1 MTRQEA
7 LAVMAMLKTAYPN
20 FYKDLSKED
29 INAAVSLWATM
40 FSEEP
45 IQVVTEAIKALMCTL
60 KFPPTIADVKE
71 KIAMITQPLMMTE
84 MEAWSRVRGAIS
96 YYHANEAFANL
107 PPMLRKIVGSP
118 NRLREWAM
126 MDSETVDSVIQSNF
140 MRSYKAKVAQEKE
153 YAMLP
158 SSTKQLIAGLAQK
171 LSLTEGTNEPYSR
184 YETDAVK
191 VQRLPWVQ
199 QDGG

>member
-7 LAVMAMLKTAYPN
+7 LAVMAMLKTAYPT
-20 FYKDLSKED
+20 FYKNFNKED
-29 INAAVSLWATM
+29 INAAVNLWATM

-45 IQVVTEAIKALMCTL
+45 IQVVNEAIKALMCTL
-60 KFPPTIADVKE
+60 KYPPTIADVKE
-71 KIAMITQPLMMTE
+71 KIRKITQPDEMTE
-84 MEAWSRVRGAIS
+84 MEAWQMVRRAIS

-107 PPMLRKIVGSP
+107 PSILRKIVGSP
-118 NRLREWAM
+118 NQLREWAL
-126 MDSETVDSVIQSNF
+126 MDVETVNSVIQSNF

-171 LSLTEGTNEPYSR
+171 YSLTEGKYELYSKFS
-184 YETDAVK
+184 TDADK
-191 VQRLPWVQ
+191 M
-199 QDGG
+199 

>member
-7 LAVMAMLKTAYPN
+7 LAIMAMLKTAYPS
-20 FYKDLSKED
+20 FYKHLSKED
-29 INAAVSLWATM
+29 ISAAVNLWATM
-40 FSEEP
+40 FSEES

-60 KFPPTIADVKE
+60 KYPPTIADVKE

-107 PPMLRKIVGSP
+107 PPMLQKIVGSP
-118 NRLREWAM
+118 NQLREWAL
-126 MDSETVDSVIQSNF
+126 MDTETVQSVIQSNF

-171 LSLTEGTNEPYSR
+171 YSLPEGKYEPLSKCTA
-184 YETDAVK
+184 DADK
-191 VQRLPWVQ
+191 M
-199 QDGG
+199 

>member
-7 LAVMAMLKTAYPN
+7 LTVMAMLKTAYPT

-29 INAAVSLWATM
+29 INAAVNLWATM
-40 FSEEP
+40 FSEES

-60 KFPPTIADVKE
+60 KYPPTIADVKE
-71 KIAMITQPLMMTE
+71 KIAMITQPPIMTE
-84 MEAWSRVRGAIS
+84 MEAWDMVRRAIS

-107 PPMLRKIVGSP
+107 PPILQKIVGSP
-118 NRLREWAM
+118 NQLREWALM
-126 MDSETVDSVIQSNF
+126 NVETVNSVIQSNF

-158 SSTKQLIAGLAQK
+158 ESTRQLIQ
-171 LSLTEGTNEPYSR
+171 SI
-184 YETDAVK
+184 AVK
-191 VQRLPWVQ
+191 M
-199 QDGG
+199 DMKAITGGKANEI

>member
-7 LAVMAMLKTAYPN
+7 LAVMAMLKTAYPS

-29 INAAVSLWATM
+29 INAAVNLWATM
-40 FSEEP
+40 FSEES

-60 KFPPTIADVKE
+60 KYPPTIADVKE
-71 KIAMITQPLMMTE
+71 KIAMITQPPIMTE
-84 MEAWSRVRGAIS
+84 MEAWDMVRRAIS

-107 PPMLRKIVGSP
+107 PPILQKIVGSP
-118 NRLREWAM
+118 NQLREWALM
-126 MDSETVDSVIQSNF
+126 NVETVNSVIQSNF

-158 SSTKQLIAGLAQK
+158 ESTRQLIQ
-171 LSLTEGTNEPYSR
+171 SI
-184 YETDAVK
+184 AVK
-191 VQRLPWVQ
+191 M
-199 QDGG
+199 DMKAITGGKANEI